1 MKCKACNVV
10 LLDDELKML
19 GEEMELCSD
28 CLDGSDSSLYD
39 NGGDFEHDYQFDDD
53 LTLLIEG
60 YNEDGDY

>member
-28 CLDGSDSSLYD
+28 CLDSIDSRYED
-39 NGGDFEHDYQFDDD
+39 CFEATQ
-53 LTLLIEG
+53 LGLLFILEG
-60 YNEDGDY
+60 FNEDSDY